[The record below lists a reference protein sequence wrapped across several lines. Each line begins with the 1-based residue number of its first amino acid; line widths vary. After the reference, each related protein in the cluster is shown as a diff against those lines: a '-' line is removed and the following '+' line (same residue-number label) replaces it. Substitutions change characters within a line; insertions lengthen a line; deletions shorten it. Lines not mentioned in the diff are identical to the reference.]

1 MSDYTVADLVAEFL
15 DRIDV
20 TTAFGIISVHNIPM
34 MDAIRKRNRIRMIPT
49 RGEAGGAHM
58 ADGYAR
64 VSGKLGVV
72 ITSTGPG
79 AANAVGGLLEARFAS
94 TPLLHITSQSKTEYL
109 GRGMGA
115 VHDVD
120 DQLGMLAASG
130 KRAYRVPSANEA
142 LGTLMRAA
150 ADALTA
156 PCGPVSIEIPIDI
169 QRTVIERP
177 VALDFVEA
185 PDPALPMAK
194 DAAVDHLAAMV
205 RGAKRPMLWVGNGAG
220 QAGAEIGRLLDLGFA
235 MVSSWNGRGAVSE
248 DHPMNLGGLNGGG
261 VPMVE
266 DFYASCDLMIVCAS
280 RLRGHETIDY
290 SIGLP
295 KPLVQIDI
303 DPAADGRTYANDL
316 FVHGEVADVL
326 GRLADRL
333 EGWSP
338 DPAFAAD
345 FTALKASAR
354 KALAAT
360 LGPYQTFA
368 DQLRAALPKDAVFAR
383 DVTINHSTW
392 GNRLFPLHDARSNVY
407 PVGAGIGQGLS
418 LSIGA
423 AIAAGET
430 APGRRTICMTGDG
443 GFMLNLGELW
453 TAIQERPDLTI
464 LVMNDAGYGVI
475 RHIQDATGAGR
486 SMETLALPDLAELA
500 RVAGLSFRR
509 VSAPEEFGPAVA
521 GAVAEDGPG
530 MVEVD
535 MTAIGA
541 HPPYFPYGPKA
552 VPVD

>member
-1 MSDYTVADLVAEFL
+1 MPDYTVADLVAEFL

-34 MDAIRKRNRIRMIPT
+34 MDAIRKRNRIRMVPT
-49 RGEAGGAHM
+49 RGEAGGTHM

-79 AANAVGGLLEARFAS
+79 AANAVGGLVEARFTS
-94 TPLLHITSQSKTEYL
+94 TPLLHITSQSKTEFL

-150 ADALTA
+150 TDALTV
-156 PCGPVSIEIPIDI
+156 PCGPVSVEIPIDI
-169 QRTVIERP
+169 QRTGIERP

-185 PDPALPMAK
+185 PTPALPTAK

-205 RGAKRPMLWVGNGAG
+205 RRAKRPILWVGNGAG
-220 QAGAEIGRLLDLGFA
+220 QAGADIGRLLDLGFA

-266 DFYASCDLMIVCAS
+266 DFYGGCDLMIVCGS
-280 RLRGHETIDY
+280 RLRGHETVDY
-290 SIGLP
+290 SVHLP
-295 KPLVQIDI
+295 KPLVQIDV

-316 FVHGEVADVL
+316 FVHGDVADVL
-326 GRLADRL
+326 RRLSDRL
-333 EGWSP
+333 DGWSP
-338 DPAFAAD
+338 DPAFATD
-345 FTALKASAR
+345 FTTLKASAR

-360 LGPYQTFA
+360 LGPYRTFS
-368 DQLRAALPKDAVFAR
+368 DQLRAALPVDAVFAR

-392 GNRLFPLHDARSNVY
+392 GNRLFPLNDARSNVY

-453 TAIQERPDLTI
+453 TAIQERPDLTV

-486 SMETLALPDLAELA
+486 SMETLALPDMAELA
-500 RVAGLSFRR
+500 RVAGLPFRR
-509 VSAPEEFGPAVA
+509 VSVPQDFGPAIAEAIA
-521 GAVAEDGPG
+521 GDGPG

-535 MTAIGA
+535 MTAIGP

-552 VPVD
+552 LPVG

>member
-34 MDAIRKRNRIRMIPT
+34 MDAIRKRNRIRTIPT

-64 VSGKLGVV
+64 VSGKLGVM
-72 ITSTGPG
+72 ISSTGPG
-79 AANAVGGLLEARFAS
+79 AANAVGGLVEARFAS
-94 TPLLHITSQSKTEYL
+94 TPLLHITSQSRTAHL

-120 DQLGMLAASG
+120 NQLAMLAASG
-130 KRAYRVPSANEA
+130 KRAYRVPSAAEA
-142 LGTLMRAA
+142 LGTMIRAA
-150 ADALTA
+150 SDALTA
-156 PCGPVSIEIPIDI
+156 PCGPVSVEIPIDI

-177 VALDFVEA
+177 VALDFVD
-185 PDPALPMAK
+185 PPNPALPVAN
-194 DAAVDHLAAMV
+194 AAAIDRLAQMV
-205 RGAKRPMLWVGNGAG
+205 LSAKRPMLWVGNGAG
-220 QAGAEIGRLLDLGFA
+220 LAGPQIARLLEMGFG
-235 MVSSWNGRGAVSE
+235 MVGSWNGRGTVSE

-266 DFYASCDLMIVCAS
+266 EFYASCDLMIVCGS
-280 RLRGHETIDY
+280 RLRGHETIDF
-290 SIGLP
+290 SIQLP
-295 KPLVQIDI
+295 KPLVQIDV

-316 FVHGEVADVL
+316 FVHGEVADAL

-333 EGWSP
+333 DGWSP
-338 DPAFAAD
+338 DPTFAAD
-345 FTALKASAR
+345 FTSLKTSAR

-360 LGPYQTFA
+360 LGPYQTFSE
-368 DQLRAALPKDAVFAR
+368 QLRAALPRDTVFAR
-383 DVTINHSTW
+383 DVTINNSTW
-392 GNRLFPLHDARSNVY
+392 GNRLFPLHEPRSNVY

-430 APGRRTICMTGDG
+430 APGRRTVCMTGDG

-453 TAIQERPDLTI
+453 TAVQERPDLTI

-486 SMETLALPDLAELA
+486 SMETLDMPDLAELA
-500 RVAGLSFRR
+500 RIAGISFRR
-509 VSAPEEFGPAVA
+509 VSTPESFGPT
-521 GAVAEDGPG
+521 VAEAIAEAGPG

-535 MTAIGA
+535 MTAIGP

-552 VPVD
+552 IAVD

>member
-1 MSDYTVADLVAEFL
+1 MPDYTVADLVAEFL

-34 MDAIRKRNRIRMIPT
+34 MDAIRKRNRIRTIPT

-79 AANAVGGLLEARFAS
+79 AANAVGGLVEARFAS
-94 TPLLHITSQSKTEYL
+94 TPLLHITSQSRTAHL

-115 VHDVD
+115 VHDVS
-120 DQLGMLAASG
+120 DQLGMLTASG
-130 KRAYRVPSANEA
+130 KRAYRVPSAAET
-142 LGTLMRAA
+142 LGTLSRAVT
-150 ADALTA
+150 DALTP
-156 PCGPVSIEIPIDI
+156 PCGPVSVEIPIDI
-169 QRTVIERP
+169 QRTAIERP
-177 VALDFVEA
+177 ASLDYV
-185 PDPALPMAK
+185 DLPIPVLPSAG
-194 DAAVDHLAAMV
+194 DAAVDHLARMA
-205 RGAKRPMLWVGNGAG
+205 RAARRPMLWVGNGAG
-220 QAGAEIGRLLDLGFA
+220 RAGPQIARLLELGFG

-248 DHPMNLGGLNGGG
+248 AHPMNLGGLNGGG

-266 DFYASCDLMIVCAS
+266 EFYAGCDLMIVCGS
-280 RLRGHETIDY
+280 RLRGHETIDF
-290 SIGLP
+290 SIRLP
-295 KPLVQIDI
+295 KPLVQIDV
-303 DPAADGRTYANDL
+303 DPAADGRTYDNDL
-316 FVHGEVADVL
+316 FLHGDVADIL
-326 GRLADRL
+326 ERLADHL
-333 EGWSP
+333 DGWSP
-338 DPAFAAD
+338 DPDFAAD
-345 FTALKASAR
+345 FAKLKSSAR

-368 DQLRAALPKDAVFAR
+368 DQLREALPYQTVFAR

-392 GNRLFPLHDARSNVY
+392 GNRLFPLHDPRSNVY

-423 AIAAGET
+423 AMAAGET
-430 APGRRTICMTGDG
+430 EPGRRTLCMTGDG

-453 TAIQERPDLTI
+453 TAIQERPDLTV

-486 SMETLALPDLAELA
+486 SMETLEMPDLAELA
-500 RVAGLSFRR
+500 RIAGIPFWR
-509 VSAPEEFGPAVA
+509 VSTPETFGPT
-521 GAVAEDGPG
+521 VAEAISVDGPN

-535 MTAIGA
+535 MTAIGP

-552 VPVD
+552 VAVD